1 MRALIAL
8 CMTLAFASLATAA
21 PLPGIEP
28 ALPAQA
34 CRAAHTL
41 GGMADQQYEGGLMT
55 AERALEPLY
64 GSEALEP
71 LYGSLEPLY
80 GSLVRSLGRPGD
92 VVTQACEL

>member
-28 ALPAQA
+28 ALPANA
-34 CRAAHTL
+34 CRAAHTV
-41 GGMADQQYEGGLMT
+41 GGMADSQYQGGLMT

-80 GSLVRSLGRPGD
+80 GRVINTLGRPSD
-92 VVTQACEL
+92 VVDRACEL